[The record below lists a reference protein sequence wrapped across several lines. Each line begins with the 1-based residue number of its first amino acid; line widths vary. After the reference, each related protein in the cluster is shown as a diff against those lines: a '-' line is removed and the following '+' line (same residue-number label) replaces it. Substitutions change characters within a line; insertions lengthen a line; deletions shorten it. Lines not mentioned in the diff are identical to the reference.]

1 MATQGLAVSGSSL
14 ISGSSFLGSSLKRT
28 SQRPSGLNLSPLIV
42 NAAAVTQKLK
52 AAAKKPV
59 TTVKGTQRI
68 AAKPGNGTIT
78 VGVKGSQFRASEA
91 GGKAPPKILR
101 R

>member
-14 ISGSSFLGSSLKRT
+14 VSGSSFLGSSLRT
-28 SQRPSGLNLSPLIV
+28 SQRPSALNLSPITV

-78 VGVKGSQFRASEA
+78 VGVKGSQFRASETGA
-91 GGKAPPKILR
+91 KAPPKILR